1 MTSLDLTFQDIPNLS
16 CVDHLRV
23 KTTLYFPDFLTPGQR
38 EWEYYV
44 TKLHGADL
52 AASKEDLETLKNL
65 VNKLG
70 R

>member
-1 MTSLDLTFQDIPNLS
+1 MSVDLTFNDIPRMNS
-16 CVDHLRV
+16 IGNFHPHS
-23 KTTLYFPDFLTPGQR
+23 LYFPAMQSYSQQ

-52 AASKEDLETLKNL
+52 AASSEDLQTLKNL

>member
-1 MTSLDLTFQDIPNLS
+1 MKYITFTDIPRLAGPAQFRPS
-16 CVDHLRV
+16 E
-23 KTTLYFPDFLTPGQR
+23 LYYPEMESNRQQ

-52 AASKEDLETLKNL
+52 AATDEDLETIKNL

>member
-1 MTSLDLTFQDIPNLS
+1 MSVDLVFNDIPKLS
-16 CVDHLRV
+16 SMGSFHPRS
-23 KTTLYFPDFLTPGQR
+23 LYFPPIQSYSQQ

-52 AASKEDLETLKNL
+52 AASDEDLQTLKNL

>member
-1 MTSLDLTFQDIPNLS
+1 MNSKDLTFQDIPNLS
-16 CVDHLRV
+16 CIDHLRV
-23 KTTLYFPDFLTPGQR
+23 KTLYFPDFLTPGQR

-65 VNKLG
+65 VSKLG

>member
-1 MTSLDLTFQDIPNLS
+1 MREIGFRDIPNL
-16 CVDHLRV
+16 
-23 KTTLYFPDFLTPGQR
+23 TLSGLSSVHALGFPEMKSIRQQ

-44 TKLHGADL
+44 TKLHGLDL
-52 AASKEDLETLKNL
+52 AASDEDLQTLKNL